1 MTQKDKGFYG
11 FDGGKAG
18 FWTGPRVI
26 INYDKKPYHKHKG
39 AKRRIIVFL
48 SGFRDIK

>member
-26 INYDKKPYHKHKG
+26 INYDKNSYHNHS
-39 AKRRIIVFL
+39 AQ
-48 SGFRDIK
+48 SGRKMQKN